1 MIPGYQSLYPPELAQ
16 RWVNDL
22 GTRPKHEHKSGTQS
36 HDMRMFCRIVRARSA
51 EQSVGIT
58 TQTHRKEK
66 DIMAKKFGKFVLF
79 TAAATVAAAAT
90 YRFYQ
95 KKASELDFDEDF
107 DIPESLIDKEEESIQ
122 VPQNATE
129 EGSPEAEPAKEE
141 TPGEETAADSSSD
154 FTPLSEGSSDS
165 SFENAGEVKENEE
178 QFF

>member
-1 MIPGYQSLYPPELAQ
+1 MPRIESMKCGTIRRYHQC
-16 RWVNDL
+16 L
-22 GTRPKHEHKSGTQS
+22 GLRT
-36 HDMRMFCRIVRARSA
+36 RSA
-51 EQSVGIT
+51 EQSVGNT

-79 TAAATVAAAAT
+79 TAAATVAAAAA

-107 DIPESLIDKEEESIQ
+107 DIPESLIDEEEESIP
-122 VPQNATE
+122 VPQDTTE

-141 TPGEETAADSSSD
+141 TPGEETDADDSSD